1 MTWGQEKSSWK
12 SPKVCFMKEKNGLDF
27 IKIKSYRLGENI
39 GKLYIQEKTSPEHKK
54 KSQC

>member
-12 SPKVCFMKEKNGLDF
+12 SPKACFMKEKNGLDF

-39 GKLYIQEKTSPEHKK
+39 GKLYIQQKTSPEHKK